1 MIACKCIDE
10 INFFFFVDQTRM
22 EEMGILAY
30 LKEEVSLK
38 ELREVTV

>member
-1 MIACKCIDE
+1 MMKIKF
-10 INFFFFVDQTRM
+10 FFFFVDQAIM